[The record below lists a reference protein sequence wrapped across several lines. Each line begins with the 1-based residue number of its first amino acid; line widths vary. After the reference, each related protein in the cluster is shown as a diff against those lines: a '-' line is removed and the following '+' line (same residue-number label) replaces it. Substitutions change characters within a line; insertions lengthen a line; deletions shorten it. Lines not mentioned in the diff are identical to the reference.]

1 MALAFS
7 GLSAGPPRFTAIV
20 ISVSSPNVG
29 AIGTG
34 FKTPPSTRSTPLYL
48 NGVKRRGIE
57 IDALMASKRLPDF
70 IQISFWPFTS
80 VATAVYE
87 IGRSSI
93 NCSPTRP
100 IKVLM
105 SLSPRTSP
113 LFSHERSSKVT
124 MSTFVM
130 ERIHCSYSSSFP
142 AAHIPP
148 TRAPIEQPAIDFILK
163 SFSSSQ

>member
-1 MALAFS
+1 MALSFS

-34 FKTPPSTRSTPLYL
+34 FKTPPSTRTAPLYL

-57 IDALMASKRLPDF
+57 KDALMASKRRPDF
-70 IQISFWPFTS
+70 IHISFWPFIS

-87 IGRSSI
+87 IGRFSI
-93 NCSPTRP
+93 NKSPTKL

-105 SLSPRTSP
+105 ILSPLTSP
-113 LFSHERSSKVT
+113 LFSHEISSKVI

-130 ERIHCSYSSSFP
+130 ERTHCSYSSSFP
-142 AAHIPP
+142 AAYIPP
-148 TRAPIEQPAIDFILK
+148 ISAPIEEPAIERIL
-163 SFSSSQ
+163 